1 MYSQAMKFSSAEPV
15 GLLRRGMCMR
25 EAHKKVCVESNLRI
39 PDGCRSFSSFFWH
52 ISTLQNHAW
61 QGLMLGSCFTL
72 IQERNSS
79 AAEIQGAMEVR
90 CGRRAGGLI

>member
-1 MYSQAMKFSSAEPV
+1 MRAEV
-15 GLLRRGMCMR
+15 FQTF
-25 EAHKKVCVESNLRI
+25 V
-39 PDGCRSFSSFFWH
+39 WH

-61 QGLMLGSCFTL
+61 QGLMVGTFFTL

-90 CGRRAGGLI
+90 CGRRAGGLICHCLLGHVEESLPCYLDS